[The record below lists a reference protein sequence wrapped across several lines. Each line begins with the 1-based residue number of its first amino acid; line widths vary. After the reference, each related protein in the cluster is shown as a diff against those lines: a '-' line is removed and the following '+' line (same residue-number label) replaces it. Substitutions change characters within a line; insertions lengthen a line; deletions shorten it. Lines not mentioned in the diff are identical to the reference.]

1 MGSYSTYFEAA
12 LAKEVDRFQNRMV
25 LSLRNLWDRLL
36 GRPPRTEDPADRRT
50 GR

>member
-25 LSLRNLWDRLL
+25 LNLRDLWDRLL
-36 GRPPRTEDPADRRT
+36 GRPPRTEDQANRRS
-50 GR
+50 RR